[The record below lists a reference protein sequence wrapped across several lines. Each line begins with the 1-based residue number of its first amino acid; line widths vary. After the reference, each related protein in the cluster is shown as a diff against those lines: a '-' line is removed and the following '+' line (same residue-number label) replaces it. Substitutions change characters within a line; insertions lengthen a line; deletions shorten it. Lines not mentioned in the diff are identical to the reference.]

1 MTDIYDDLY
10 TLLDADDW
18 SNYGSQ
24 PPIFDSRIITTDDIG
39 NGNYILVFPGD
50 IENYLTGSGTIAYQR
65 RRATITIL
73 ATSKT
78 NRENML
84 QDVKD
89 ALASSGYYLVGENNL
104 LNVSGLNTRTIEVE
118 NIA

>member
-1 MTDIYDDLY
+1 MADIYDDLN
-10 TLLDADDW
+10 TLLVADDW

-24 PPIFDSRIITTDDIG
+24 PPIFDSRIITQDDVG
-39 NGNYILVFPGD
+39 NGNYILIYPGD
-50 IENYLTGSGTIAYQR
+50 IEHVLTGSGTIAYSR
-65 RRATITIL
+65 RRASITIL

-78 NRENML
+78 NRENIL

-89 ALASSGYYLVGENNL
+89 GLAGSGYYLTGEDAP
-104 LNVSGLNTRTIEVE
+104 LNISGLNTRKVEVE